1 MFKGNNNLAV
11 GLFFSLAL
19 AGVAGF
25 SMWLAGTKGSQPMTR
40 YSMLFEKDVSGLSLG
55 GPVYYLGVNVGRV
68 ADMKL
73 VPGPHVKVRVDID
86 VLADTPINTGSYAS
100 LNAQGITGVTVINI
114 AGEPGEHGPL
124 PVIEGSEYPLIP
136 IRQTG
141 LSMLLSEAPKTVEK
155 MNRLLDQLNELM
167 GEKNR
172 AAVALMLQEVE
183 SITAELAAERKTIAA
198 LPAELRSALQ
208 AARGTMLDVQNLI
221 QTVQPDVAT
230 AISNIKTAS
239 ANIAALSQRVDTL
252 IAENNSEFEH
262 FIDNGLGQVPEL
274 IYDVRSTLRDLQKLL
289 RQLQEDPS
297 QLILRSP
304 ADTLEVNQ

>member
-198 LPAELRSALQ
+198 LPAELRSTLQ

>member
-19 AGVAGF
+19 AGVVGF
-25 SMWLAGTKGSQPMTR
+25 SMWLAGTKGSQPMKR

-68 ADMKL
+68 AEVSL
-73 VPGPHVKVRVDID
+73 VPGPHIKVRVDVD
-86 VLADTPINTGSYAS
+86 VLEDTPINNGSYAS
-100 LNAQGITGVTVINI
+100 LNAQGITGVSVINI

-124 PVIEGSEYPLIP
+124 PVPPGSEYPLIP

-141 LSMLLSEAPKTVEK
+141 LSALLAEAPKTVEK
-155 MNRLLDQLNELM
+155 LNQLLDQLNELM

-183 SITAELAAERKTIAA
+183 SITAELALERKTIAA
-198 LPAELRSALQ
+198 LPGELQATLQ
-208 AARGTMLDVQNLI
+208 AARSTVLDVQDLV
-221 QTVQPDVAT
+221 QTVQPDLAT
-230 AISNIKTAS
+230 AITNIKNAS
-239 ANIAALSQRVDTL
+239 ANIAALTQRVDTL
-252 IAENNSEFEH
+252 IAENNAEFEH

-274 IYDVRSTLRDLQKLL
+274 IFDLRATLRDLQKLL

-297 QLILRSP
+297 QLILRAP
-304 ADTLEVNQ
+304 TDALEVNP